1 MRSTCDILKESK
13 NIAVVGISNKP
24 GRDSGR
30 IAEYLKEAGYNVVGV
45 NPLQK
50 EFPGIKVYSSLKEV
64 PFKIDIVDVFRRSEA
79 IPEIIPDVLEVK
91 PGVLWLQL
99 GIRNDEAVSPVIDAG
114 IETIQDKCIL
124 VEHRFCR

>member
-1 MRSTCDILKESK
+1 MREVCDILKESK
-13 NIAVVGISNKP
+13 TIAVVGISNKP

-30 IAEYLKEAGYNVVGV
+30 IAQYLQQEGYNVVGV
-45 NPLQK
+45 NPIQK
-50 EFPGIKVYSSLKEV
+50 EFPGITVYPNLKDV

-79 IPEIIPDVLEVK
+79 IAEIIPDVLEVK
-91 PGVLWLQL
+91 PRVLWLQL
-99 GIRNDEAVSPVIDAG
+99 GIRNDEAVAPAIEAG

>member
-1 MRSTCDILKESK
+1 MRSICDILKESR

-30 IAEYLKEAGYNVVGV
+30 IAQYLKDEGYNVVGV
-45 NPLQK
+45 NPLVK

-79 IPEIIPDVLEVK
+79 IPEIMPDVLEVK
-91 PGVLWLQL
+91 PRVLWLQL
-99 GIRNDEAVSPVIDAG
+99 GIRNDEAVAPASDLG

>member
-1 MRSTCDILKESK
+1 MREVCDILKESK
-13 NIAVVGISNKP
+13 TIAVVGISNKP

-30 IAEYLKEAGYNVVGV
+30 IAQYLQQEGYNVVGV
-45 NPLQK
+45 NPMQK
-50 EFPGIKVYSSLKEV
+50 EFSGITVYPTLKDV

-79 IPEIIPDVLEVK
+79 IAEIIPDVLEVK
-91 PGVLWLQL
+91 PRVLWLQL
-99 GIRNDEAVSPVIDAG
+99 GIRNDEAVAPAIEAG

>member
-1 MRSTCDILKESK
+1 MRSVCDILKESR

-30 IAEYLKEAGYNVVGV
+30 IAVYLKESGYNVVGV
-45 NPLQK
+45 NPQIR
-50 EFPGIKVYSSLKEV
+50 EFPGIQVYPSLKDV
-64 PFKIDIVDVFRRSEA
+64 PFKIDIVDVFRRSDA
-79 IPEIIPDVLEVK
+79 IPDIISDVLAVNPK
-91 PGVLWLQL
+91 VLWLQL
-99 GIRNDEAVSPVIDAG
+99 GIRNDAAVAPVIQAG

>member
-1 MRSTCDILKESK
+1 MREVCDILKESK
-13 NIAVVGISNKP
+13 TIAVVGISNKP

-30 IAEYLKEAGYNVVGV
+30 IAQYLQQEGYNVVGV
-45 NPLQK
+45 NPIQK
-50 EFPGIKVYSSLKEV
+50 VFPGITVYPNLKDV

-79 IPEIIPDVLEVK
+79 IAEIIPDVLEVK
-91 PGVLWLQL
+91 PRVLWLQL
-99 GIRNDEAVSPVIDAG
+99 GIRNDEAVAPAIEAG